1 MPRGRFFVLTRVG
14 IALARPLLIPYG
26 AAVRTA
32 RRFLRRRDF
41 LHYGSQLVLERI
53 ESETW
58 SLAWAYIREV
68 DDVVDSTDRE
78 TARNVLREEW
88 VKVRELTEGGELREP
103 RLLRDSWL
111 TYFLGNLEKYYDDE
125 EREKV
130 YRVVRELYWSALLD
144 TARRGKVLDRE
155 EMLRLVRY
163 KAAAFFKL
171 YFTLGRLRM
180 EGYEDKIAELLGIAL
195 GLLDDFLDALYDIR
209 TGYVNLTKEELNAF
223 LSEGLAESARGRGLA
238 ILRLLMRAR
247 QIAAKIRNP
256 LARRTVLRLTEA
268 FAAPILEGRFV
279 PGAIYLFKGGR
290 LLLRLLPDD
299 EIVAYEVG
307 HRIIGTLLSVP
318 QLAPTLVKV
327 WVRLTS

>member
-1 MPRGRFFVLTRVG
+1 MSTRLG
-14 IALARPLLIPYG
+14 IALTHPFLIPYR

-41 LHYGSQLVLERI
+41 LHYGSQLVPERV

-68 DDVVDSTDRE
+68 DDVIDSIDRE
-78 TARNVLREEW
+78 TARVVLKEEW
-88 VKVRELTEGGELREP
+88 MKVRELTEGGELREP
-103 RLLRDSWL
+103 KLLRDSWL
-111 TYFLGNLEKYYDDE
+111 TYFFGNLEKYYDDE
-125 EREKV
+125 ERGKV
-130 YRVVRELYWSALLD
+130 YRVIRELYWSALLD
-144 TARRGKVLDRE
+144 MARRGRVLDSK

-209 TGYVNLTKEELNAF
+209 TGYINLTREELGAS
-223 LSEGLAESARGRGLA
+223 LSGGLAESARKRGIA

-247 QIAAKIRNP
+247 QIAARIRNP
-256 LARRTVLRLTEA
+256 LTRKTVLRLTEA

-279 PGAIYLFKGGR
+279 PGAIYLFKGGE
-290 LLLRLLPDD
+290 LLLKLLPDD
-299 EIVAYEVG
+299 EMMAYEVG

-327 WVRLTS
+327 WARLTS